1 MSAILKALRKL
12 EQEASGESPVHS
24 FSKNLDP
31 RKVIRRQAR
40 EAWILRRLMSLL
52 SPALLLAALIVLGV
66 ALKPLLPGARSFFSP
81 LSRMHGGEDKAA
93 EHPEPNKK
101 PARAGAPGRLP
112 QKRTAPAGTPYTAE
126 SSSPVIAAQHGP
138 SATAEGSDAPPILA
152 QLPLQAAP
160 GPPLELQA
168 IVWSD
173 DPASCFAVINGRIV
187 RSGGM
192 VDGVSVVEI
201 GKETVSLQLCPRTW
215 TLRIL
220 EGD

>member
-1 MSAILKALRKL
+1 MSAILKALRKI
-12 EQEASGESPVHS
+12 EQEASGETPLQS

-31 RKVIRRQAR
+31 REVIRRRAR
-40 EAWILRRLMSLL
+40 EAWILRRLMSFL
-52 SPALLLAALIVLGV
+52 SPALFVAALIVLGI
-66 ALKPLLPGARSFFSP
+66 AFKPLLPGVGSFFPPPSAV
-81 LSRMHGGEDKAA
+81 RGGEEKAVERPAPDKKTAS
-93 EHPEPNKK
+93 
-101 PARAGAPGRLP
+101 AGAPGRLP
-112 QKRTAPAGTPYTAE
+112 QERTAPSGTAYTAE
-126 SSSPVIAAQHGP
+126 SSSPVITAQRRP
-138 SATAEGSDAPPILA
+138 SAAVEGSDTSPILA
-152 QLPLQAAP
+152 QPSLHAEP

-201 GKETVSLQLCPRTW
+201 GKEAVSLRLGRRTW